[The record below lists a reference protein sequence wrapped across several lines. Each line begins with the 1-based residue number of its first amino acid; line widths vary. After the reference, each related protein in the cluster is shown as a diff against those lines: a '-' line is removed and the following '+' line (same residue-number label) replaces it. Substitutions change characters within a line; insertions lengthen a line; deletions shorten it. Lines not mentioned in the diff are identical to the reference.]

1 MCLAACAVS
10 VQLNEHDSIRNK
22 EAPTMNRLPNSQIV
36 ANIIMALIVAG
47 SATALIEVV
56 RGDRHAT
63 AAGQSLVLAQV
74 VAPED
79 ETRSGTLILKDE
91 SSRRFELEGESEEL
105 IAPEGTDLQRLD
117 RRRVE
122 IEIDDDGNVSEI
134 REND

>member
-1 MCLAACAVS
+1 
-10 VQLNEHDSIRNK
+10 
-22 EAPTMNRLPNSQIV
+22 
-36 ANIIMALIVAG
+36 MALIVAG

-56 RGDRHAT
+56 RGGRHAT